1 MRHHKE
7 RKTLRKRKG
16 GAWLDPTSWSIFQ
29 KKPEQAV
36 ADTPKAVEQA
46 VGDVVQPLGGTP
58 ESTGVPGGMPA
69 SAPAAA
75 VLGGRRKSR
84 KNRKTRKT
92 RGRR

>member
-1 MRHHKE
+1 MRQHKV

-29 KKPEQAV
+29 KKPEQAL
-36 ADTPKAVEQA
+36 ADAPKAVEQA
-46 VGDVVQPLGGTP
+46 VGDVVQPLGAKP

-69 SAPAAA
+69 SAPATA

-84 KNRKTRKT
+84 KTKTRKT